1 MEALSGRLDTVNQ
14 EDSMGTQT
22 TIRLR
27 GKRLLVTGGSGFI
40 GTNLLLR
47 LRGQGLDIV
56 NVDLR
61 DSLSGVQTIKDDL
74 TTSDFSWLEDKY
86 DYVVHLAALSNER
99 YCEDIEEAF
108 NVNVSATVRLL
119 KRLASR
125 NDIKKVIFMSSIVV
139 YSKGARIPITEDV
152 ELDIYHNNYSLTKG
166 LDEQICGYF
175 ARRYGIP
182 ILIFRLSNIYGPYQD
197 YQKFP
202 NLLPQIIFQALQD
215 HEIQVWTDKPV
226 RDWIYVEDA
235 VEAIIRGLLSPYT
248 GILNLGAGR
257 GRSVGEVVEIIAKL
271 TGARVTCLN
280 KEVTGP
286 TRVICDVGLI
296 KKELNWEPQ
305 YSLEQGLQKTVE
317 YYEKLIGRKTEG
329 RHAD

>member
-1 MEALSGRLDTVNQ
+1 MRTWESTNL
-14 EDSMGTQT
+14 ED
-22 TIRLR
+22 
-27 GKRLLVTGGSGFI
+27 KKLLVTGGSGFI

-47 LRGQGLDIV
+47 LKGEGVDIL
-56 NVDLR
+56 NIDLN
-61 DSLSGVQTIKDDL
+61 DSKAGVRIIREDL
-74 TTSDFSWLEDKY
+74 TTSNFSWLEDKY

-125 NDIKKVIFMSSIVV
+125 NDIKKVIFMSSVVV
-139 YSKGARIPITEDV
+139 YSKEARVPITEDA
-152 ELDIYHNNYSLTKG
+152 ESDIYHNNYILTKG

-175 ARRYGIP
+175 LRRYGMP
-182 ILIFRLSNIYGPYQD
+182 ILVFRLSNIYGPYQD

-202 NLLPQIIFQALQD
+202 NLVPQIISQALQD
-215 HEIQVWTDKPV
+215 HEIQVWTDKPI
-226 RDWIYVEDA
+226 RDWIYIEDA

-248 GILNLGAGR
+248 GILNLGTGR

-286 TRVICDVGLI
+286 TRVVCDVGLI
-296 KKELNWEPQ
+296 RKELNWEPQ
-305 YSLEQGLQKTVE
+305 YSLEEGLRKTVE
-317 YYEKLIGRKTEG
+317 YYEELLGRKAEV